1 MVLLFQHSQSFILE
15 IGKYAIIL
23 DMNILDALVLGV
35 VEGVTEFL
43 PVSSTGH
50 MILVGNLL
58 GIADST
64 FTKSFEV
71 IIQLGAI
78 LAIVLLYRK
87 TILKDFTSMLKVMA
101 AFVPTAI
108 IGYALYKLIKQY
120 LLGNEL
126 VVVLALVIGGVL
138 IVLFERMY
146 TKTPEESFNDGEVF
160 ASVTYKKAIYIGLF
174 QSLAVI
180 PGVSRSAAT
189 IIGGEILRLPKKTI
203 VEFSFLL
210 AVPTMLA
217 ATVLDIYKDPSVLSG
232 ENLSVLSV
240 GFMTAFIVALF
251 VVKYFLKFIQK
262 HTFEVFGYY
271 RIVIGILYALF
282 IL

>member
-1 MVLLFQHSQSFILE
+1 
-15 IGKYAIIL
+15 
-23 DMNILDALVLGV
+23 MNILDAIILGV

-50 MILVGNLL
+50 MILVGHAL
-58 GIADST
+58 GIADSA

-87 TILKDFTSMLKVMA
+87 TILRDFRSVLKVMT

-108 IGYALYKLIKQY
+108 IGYALYKSIKQY
-120 LLGNEL
+120 LLGNEV

-146 TKTPEESFNDGEVF
+146 VKTTEGPSVEGEVF
-160 ASVTYKKAIYIGLF
+160 APVTYKKAVYIGLF

-189 IIGGEILRLPKKTI
+189 IIGGEILKLPKKTI

-210 AVPTMLA
+210 AIPTMLA

-232 ENLSVLSV
+232 GNFGLLSV
-240 GFMTAFIVALF
+240 GFVTAFVVALF
-251 VVKYFLKFIQK
+251 VVKYFLRFIQK

-271 RIVIGILYALF
+271 RIIVGILYALL